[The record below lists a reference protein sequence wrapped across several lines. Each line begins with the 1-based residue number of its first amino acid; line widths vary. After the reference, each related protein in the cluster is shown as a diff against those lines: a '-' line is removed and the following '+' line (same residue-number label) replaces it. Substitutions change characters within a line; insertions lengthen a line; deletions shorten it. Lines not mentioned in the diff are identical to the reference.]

1 MANSIFWVLCFITY
15 TVLLLSAQI
24 WTVDAK
30 DCMEGLTSVDV
41 QCNRSEA
48 SQNCWDACRK
58 RHGSKATAFCRA
70 SGPGFPGEICFC
82 SYPC

>member
-1 MANSIFWVLCFITY
+1 MKNSKFSILCFVTF

-30 DCMEGLTSVDV
+30 ECMEGLTSVDV
-41 QCNRSEA
+41 LCIRSRA
-48 SQNCWDACRK
+48 SDNCWDACRQ
-58 RHGSKATAFCRA
+58 RHGPSIRAFCRA
-70 SGPGFPGEICFC
+70 VGPGFPGEICFC